1 MINISNKGVGS
12 TCYGSIQI
20 TYFADTFFVLKQ
32 KSYVFRLVNVQHS
45 STLGRN
51 YIQDT
56 CTCVRPQVYSLD
68 GWPLLPSVYT
78 DFNHVITRIRPYPS
92 VFCVKWDGGKAWQW
106 GYSGASLMQTTQGLL
121 MVAHNMEVSA
131 FTFRSFWCIAGRHDM
146 LLIAM
151 KASSRVLHCCILTRE
166 ANQRLVDI
174 YYGYQCQLF
183 NQAVVAN
190 NLEWETREYLK
201 QITYSPSTRPK
212 NPSTLPNS
220 MVSAFHVI
228 CAWARHLF
236 KWGVHISEQWDS
248 TVHMYLYDNWCLCQ

>member
-1 MINISNKGVGS
+1 MCK
-12 TCYGSIQI
+12 
-20 TYFADTFFVLKQ
+20 
-32 KSYVFRLVNVQHS
+32 
-45 STLGRN
+45 LG
-51 YIQDT
+51 
-56 CTCVRPQVYSLD
+56 PQVYSLD

-92 VFCVKWDGGKAWQW
+92 VFCVKRDGGKAWQW

-121 MVAHNMEVSA
+121 LVAHNMEVSA

-151 KASSRVLHCCILTRE
+151 KASSRVLHCCILTRK
-166 ANQRLVDI
+166 ANQRIVDV

-190 NLEWETREYLK
+190 NLEWEACEYLK

-248 TVHMYLYDNWCLCQ
+248 TVHMHLYDNWCLCQ